1 MKPFI
6 QPALVLLLLACS
18 SGKEQAQF
26 DKDLEAIDLT
36 RGDITLCGSG
46 IDEFGTVEFSLS
58 CGDNVRGDFNLA
70 MALLHSFE
78 YTEAEKVFA
87 SVIDKDPRCVM
98 AYWGVAMSNFHPL
111 WARPGPAELLKGSK
125 VVTLARS
132 ITDGKVSRESDYL
145 EAIAAF
151 YDNWQTTD
159 HKSRVLKFES
169 RSKMVYEKYPN
180 DNEAAIFY
188 SLALNAAADPADKT
202 FAKQKKAGS
211 ILNAIFVN
219 KPDHPGI
226 AHYIIHN
233 YDYPELAE
241 MALPAA
247 RKYASIAAA
256 SAHAQH
262 MPSHIFIRLGLWDEA
277 IRSNMNSVS
286 AAQCYAEKSSMTGHW
301 DEELHG
307 MDYLTYA
314 YLQKADDE
322 KALEQINYL
331 KTITEVFPVNFKD
344 AYCFAAMP
352 ARYAVE
358 RKDWTLASALQLEPA
373 NFPFEKFPW
382 ERANTNFARLLGAV
396 HARKLDE
403 AQTQLKELHAVHD
416 ELIEMKDSYKANLV
430 HIQVKAADAWIK
442 LARGQKAEA
451 VKVMSE
457 AADMEDATAKHP
469 VTPGEII
476 PARELLADMYLET
489 GDAKNALIQYEAD
502 LEKHPNRFNALYG
515 AGLAAERSGDDAKAR
530 KYFQQLLVVANSPAS
545 KRPELAAAQAFV
557 SAR

>member
-111 WARPGPAELLKGSK
+111 WAPPGPAELLKGSK

-396 HARKLDE
+396 HTRKLDE

-530 KYFQQLLVVANSPAS
+530 KYFQQLLAVANSTAS

>member
-111 WARPGPAELLKGSK
+111 WAPPGPAELLKGSK
-125 VVTLARS
+125 VVALARS

-451 VKVMSE
+451 VKIMSE

-469 VTPGEII
+469 VTPGEIV

-530 KYFQQLLVVANSPAS
+530 KYFQQLLAVANSTAS